1 MNIAISSPDGLG
13 DFILRLP
20 LFRSLEKAGHVL
32 QVWMLSPAAELAE
45 IVLPHARIERIATH
59 PYTREA
65 RRAWRPFAHE
75 FDRIKRLPADRYVV
89 ALYQPSFFDEMWID
103 HGDENIPMAGLV
115 SRDEFWPSETIRPA
129 SELAESYKIKA
140 LVDGDQPEI
149 EKNRL
154 LAEAISGQP
163 CREDSHLEVSPA
175 ARELAEKLLR
185 ELQLSG
191 RKFWLVCVG
200 SRPGLDAK
208 DWGEVNWIA
217 ALQAMEKTG
226 GHSFLFIGNEAES
239 ASIERIRHTLSS
251 PQNHRNLASNS
262 LGFETALGLAA
273 LSEGYLGRDS
283 GPMHL
288 VAAVG
293 RPVLAVFAG
302 GHWGRFFPQASRGIV
317 LGVRGACRGCAL
329 RDGPHDPWCVKNL
342 PVSEVITAWQR
353 LPATSS
359 LEVHQWRAEGAPLDS
374 DFVRK
379 ALENRRSRMRQD
391 RPRHQLHAL
400 ARRIVSR

>member
-20 LFRSLEKAGHVL
+20 LFRALEKAGHTL
-32 QVWMLSPAAELAE
+32 QIWMLSPAAELAA
-45 IVLPHARIERIATH
+45 IVLPNARIQRIATH

-65 RRAWRPFAHE
+65 RQAWRPFVNE
-75 FDRIKRLPADRYVV
+75 FDRIKSLPSDRYVV

-103 HGDENIPMAGLV
+103 HGDKNIPIAGLV
-115 SRDEFWPSETIRPA
+115 SRDVFWPSETIRPA
-129 SELAESYKIKA
+129 RELAESYSIRA
-140 LVDGDQPEI
+140 FVDGDQPEI
-149 EKNRL
+149 EKNRA
-154 LAEAISGQP
+154 LAEAILGHP
-163 CREDSHLEVSPA
+163 CGEDAYLEVSPA
-175 ARELAEKLLR
+175 ARELGSHLLR
-185 ELQLSG
+185 EQHLAG
-191 RKFWLVCVG
+191 KKFWLVCVG

-208 DWGEVNWIA
+208 DWGEANWIA
-217 ALQAMEKTG
+217 ALSALEKTG
-226 GHSFLFIGNEAES
+226 DHTFLFIGNESES
-239 ASIERIRHTLSS
+239 ASIERIRHSLAS
-251 PQNHRNLASNS
+251 PQNHRNLASTP

-302 GHWGRFFPQASRGIV
+302 GHWGRFFPQVSRAIV
-317 LGVRGACRGCAL
+317 LGARGACRGCAL
-329 RDGPHDPWCVKNL
+329 RDAPHDPWCVKNL
-342 PVSEVITAWQR
+342 PVSEVLEAWQR

-359 LEVHQWRAEGAPLDS
+359 LEIRQWRPDGAPLDS
-374 DFVRK
+374 DFVRQ

-391 RPRHQLHAL
+391 RPRNKFHAL
-400 ARRIVSR
+400 ARRLVSR